1 MLHKEGIYLEL
12 NEIIEEVRHFLQ
24 ERDWLEYS
32 PNDVFIHLIEE
43 LGEIGKYLLFFSEYK
58 KETQGHKKPPKEDM
72 SREFAQTFSLFLQ
85 LCILLD
91 IDLEES
97 WKKEINIMRER
108 FPTNNKHI

>member
-1 MLHKEGIYLEL
+1 MKNLDL
-12 NEIIEEVRHFLQ
+12 NEIIENIRYFLQ
-24 ERDWLEYS
+24 ERDWLKYS

-43 LGEIGKYLLFFSEYK
+43 LGEIGKYLLFLSEYK
-58 KETQGHKKPPKEDM
+58 KESQGHKEPPKEDM
-72 SREFAQTFSLFLQ
+72 SREFAQVFSLFLQ